1 MDSYMLD
8 MELPGCK
15 KEDIHLELNDGY
27 LNVSASHNTS
37 KDEKDDKGNVI
48 RQERYSG
55 TFSRSFYVGENVR
68 EEDIKASYDNGELK
82 ITFPKAQEE
91 ASGKENHH
99 DRVITGG
106 NSASFFDV
114 TAILFQHLGGHG
126 FLHGN
131 PLFFFCHNRLLLSI
145 RSEPKDSASQGQK
158 QIYLRRRG
166 RSPFPEKI
174 SKFRLRLWISIL
186 NH

>member
-1 MDSYMLD
+1 MKFFPGTTNLFDDMLDDMFTSPFFSNRSDMVMKTDITEKDGYYTLD

-68 EEDIKASYDNGELK
+68 EEDIKASYENGELK
-82 ITFPKAQEE
+82 ITFPKEQE
-91 ASGKENHH
+91 K
-99 DRVITGG
+99 
-106 NSASFFDV
+106 
-114 TAILFQHLGGHG
+114 L
-126 FLHGN
+126 
-131 PLFFFCHNRLLLSI
+131 
-145 RSEPKDSASQGQK
+145 
-158 QIYLRRRG
+158 
-166 RSPFPEKI
+166 PEKKTI
-174 SKFRLRLWISIL
+174 MIE
-186 NH
+186 

>member
-1 MDSYMLD
+1 MKFFPRTTSLFDDMFDDMFTSPFFANRSDMSMKTDITEKDGSYMLD

-82 ITFPKAQEE
+82 ITFPKAQE
-91 ASGKENHH
+91 K
-99 DRVITGG
+99 
-106 NSASFFDV
+106 
-114 TAILFQHLGGHG
+114 L
-126 FLHGN
+126 
-131 PLFFFCHNRLLLSI
+131 
-145 RSEPKDSASQGQK
+145 
-158 QIYLRRRG
+158 
-166 RSPFPEKI
+166 PEKKTI
-174 SKFRLRLWISIL
+174 MIE
-186 NH
+186 

>member
-1 MDSYMLD
+1 MKFFPRTTSLFDDMFDDMFTSPFFANRSDMAMKTDITEKDGSYMLD

-55 TFSRSFYVGENVR
+55 TFSRSFYVGENVK

-82 ITFPKAQEE
+82 ITFPKAQE
-91 ASGKENHH
+91 K
-99 DRVITGG
+99 
-106 NSASFFDV
+106 
-114 TAILFQHLGGHG
+114 L
-126 FLHGN
+126 
-131 PLFFFCHNRLLLSI
+131 
-145 RSEPKDSASQGQK
+145 
-158 QIYLRRRG
+158 
-166 RSPFPEKI
+166 PEKKTI
-174 SKFRLRLWISIL
+174 MIE
-186 NH
+186 